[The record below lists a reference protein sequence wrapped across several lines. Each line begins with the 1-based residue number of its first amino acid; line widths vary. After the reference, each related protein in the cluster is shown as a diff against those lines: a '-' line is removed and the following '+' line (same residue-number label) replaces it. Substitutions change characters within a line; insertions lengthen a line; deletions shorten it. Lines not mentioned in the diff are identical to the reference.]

1 MYPKMIPPVMPLPFM
16 DTVCFFD
23 FNRGDLM
30 SLIGIINTD
39 RTIEE
44 RIRTEFENA
53 VGEPF
58 SLHYATTPAMVKEVL
73 NYNLPEI
80 VVINLTDDGL
90 NFNEVF
96 NQIKEDLWLHT
107 FGIIALHNKDFIDE
121 REAAEKLKDFNVLAF
136 LDYSKIEKYL
146 VDYVRIIDAN
156 QQIIFQFD
164 LADKLSGIISGS
176 FIIGNDLAAIPVYT
190 SLTLSTLF
198 QHGFINGDRRMSLHL
213 VLQELLINAI
223 EHGNCK
229 ISFGEKTRYLSSG
242 GNIAELVAEKCS
254 DLVIAAKKVHIE
266 WEIRQNSTRIIIRD
280 DGDGFDVSA
289 YKNQIDHDPASLHG
303 RGITLAKSLV
313 SRLSYN
319 SKGNVVSF
327 VVNHDKSVMKDTPL
341 GFISEDVIYPNP
353 GDVIVGE
360 GEDSDF
366 LYYISSGTYTA
377 SLGGTPV
384 GTIDPGDIFMGEM
397 AFLLNNKR
405 TVTVT
410 ADTKGKLVKV
420 SRVSFVKIIRE
431 YPHYGIFLSKLIA
444 RKLARSNREAARGK
458 MI

>member
-1 MYPKMIPPVMPLPFM
+1 M
-16 DTVCFFD
+16 
-23 FNRGDLM
+23 M

-39 RTIEE
+39 EGIEDI
-44 RIRTEFENA
+44 IRNLFDGTGDEKY
-53 VGEPF
+53 
-58 SLHYATTPAMVKEVL
+58 SLHFATTPEMVKEVL
-73 NYNLPEI
+73 NFNLPEI
-80 VVINLTDDGL
+80 VVINMTDPEL
-90 NFNEVF
+90 NFEEVF
-96 NQIKEDLWLHT
+96 SGIKEDLWLHT
-107 FGIIALHNKDFIDE
+107 FGIIAIHDKNLIEE
-121 REAAEKLKDFNVLAF
+121 REAAQRLKDFNVLAV
-136 LDYSKIEKYL
+136 LDYTKVESYLKKY
-146 VDYVRIIDAN
+146 VKIIDAN

-164 LADKLSGIISGS
+164 LADKLSGYISGS
-176 FIIGNDLAAIPVYT
+176 FTFDNDLVAVPVYT
-190 SLTLSTLF
+190 SLSTATLF
-198 QHGFINGDRRMSLHL
+198 QHGYIDPDRKMVLHL
-213 VLQELLINAI
+213 VMQELLINAI

-229 ISFGEKTRYLSSG
+229 ISYDEKSAFLEKG
-242 GNIAELVAEKCS
+242 GNIADLVAEKCL
-254 DLVIAAKKVHIE
+254 DPGIASKKIHIE
-266 WEIRQNSTRIIIRD
+266 WEVRQNSTRFVIRD
-280 DGDGFDVSA
+280 EGEGFNVKN
-289 YKNQIDHDPASLHG
+289 YKKTFDANPESLHG

-327 VVNHDKSVMKDTPL
+327 IVEHDKHVTRETPI
-341 GFISEDVIYPNP
+341 GFQSEDAIFPAP
-353 GDVIVGE
+353 GDIIVKE

-410 ADTKGKLVKV
+410 ANTRGKLVKV

-444 RKLARSNREAARGK
+444 RKLARTNREAAK
-458 MI
+458 KSMI